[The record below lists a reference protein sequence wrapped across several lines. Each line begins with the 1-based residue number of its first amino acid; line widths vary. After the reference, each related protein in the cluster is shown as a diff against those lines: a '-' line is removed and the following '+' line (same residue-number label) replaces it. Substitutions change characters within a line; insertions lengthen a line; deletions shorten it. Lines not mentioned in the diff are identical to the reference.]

1 MVCHSLYDRRMRVGL
16 SLLTLVPG
24 LSGGSET
31 YARELC
37 RALARVGG
45 HRYEVLVPT
54 LAPEAGGGLETV
66 VATGYPASTTIPG
79 RLRAMAGASMRPG
92 ALADRLTGADVVH
105 YPLTVPVP
113 PVDRPTILTLLDVQH
128 LDLPALFPRGERLF
142 RKLAYDRAAAKV
154 NQVIVI
160 SEWTRGRVVERLG
173 LDPERVH
180 AIHLAVDHERFSP
193 DPAIAREPFLL
204 YPARPWPHK
213 NHERL
218 FEAFARLRAE
228 RPGLRL
234 VLTGVGHD
242 AGGLPPGVES
252 LGGVPTDELVSL
264 YRRAAAL
271 VFPSLYEGFGLPP
284 LEALACGCPVA
295 SSDAGSLPEVLSD
308 AAVLFDPESPAAIA
322 AGVAEALDRAAELS
336 ELGPARAAA
345 FTWEA
350 TARAHDEVY
359 ALAGSASSR

>member
-1 MVCHSLYDRRMRVGL
+1 MRVGL

-24 LSGGSET
+24 ISGGSET

-37 RALARVGG
+37 RALARVGS

-142 RKLAYDRAAAKV
+142 RRLAYDRAAAKAD
-154 NQVIVI
+154 QVIVI

-173 LDPERVH
+173 LDPGRVH

-193 DPAIAREPFLL
+193 DPTVERERFLL

-213 NHERL
+213 NHELL
-218 FEAFARLRAE
+218 FDAFARLRDA
-228 RPGLRL
+228 RPELRL
-234 VLTGVGHD
+234 VLTGVGTPPS
-242 AGGLPPGVES
+242 ASTPGG
-252 LGGVPTDELVSL
+252 
-264 YRRAAAL
+264 RRAAAV

-295 SSDAGSLPEVLSD
+295 SSDAGSLPEVLGD
-308 AAVLFDPESPAAIA
+308 AAVLFDPEDPSAIA

-336 ELGPARAAA
+336 ALGPPRAAA

-359 ALAGSASSR
+359 ALAGSVSSR

>member
-1 MVCHSLYDRRMRVGL
+1 MRVGL

-24 LSGGSET
+24 ISGGSET
-31 YARELC
+31 YARDLC

-66 VATGYPASTTIPG
+66 VATGYPASTTVPG
-79 RLRAMAGASMRPG
+79 RLRAMTGVSMRPG

-142 RKLAYDRAAAKV
+142 RRLAYDRAAARAD
-154 NQVIVI
+154 QVIVI

-173 LDPERVH
+173 LDPGRVH

-193 DPAIAREPFLL
+193 DPTVEREPFLL
-204 YPARPWPHK
+204 YPARPWAHK
-213 NHERL
+213 NHARL
-218 FEAFARLRAE
+218 FEAFAGLRHE
-228 RPGLRL
+228 RPELRL
-234 VLTGVGHD
+234 VLTGVGHV
-242 AGGLPPGVES
+242 AARLPAGVES
-252 LGGVPTDELVSL
+252 LGGVPTSELVSL

-295 SSDAGSLPEVLSD
+295 SSDAGSLPEVLDD
-308 AAVLFDPESPAAIA
+308 AAVLFDPEDPSAIA
-322 AGVAEALDRAAELS
+322 AGGAEALDRAGELS
-336 ELGPARAAA
+336 ALGPPRAAA

>member
-1 MVCHSLYDRRMRVGL
+1 
-16 SLLTLVPG
+16 
-24 LSGGSET
+24 
-31 YARELC
+31 
-37 RALARVGG
+37 
-45 HRYEVLVPT
+45 
-54 LAPEAGGGLETV
+54 
-66 VATGYPASTTIPG
+66 
-79 RLRAMAGASMRPG
+79 
-92 ALADRLTGADVVH
+92 
-105 YPLTVPVP
+105 
-113 PVDRPTILTLLDVQH
+113 
-128 LDLPALFPRGERLF
+128 
-142 RKLAYDRAAAKV
+142 
-154 NQVIVI
+154 VIVI

-173 LDPERVH
+173 LDPGRVH

-193 DPAIAREPFLL
+193 DPVVGREPFLL

-218 FEAFARLRAE
+218 FEAFACLRDE
-228 RPGLRL
+228 RPELRL

-242 AGGLPPGVES
+242 AASLPPGVET
-252 LGGVPTDELVSL
+252 LGGVPTSELVSL

-295 SSDAGSLPEVLSD
+295 SSDAGSLPEVLGD
-308 AAVLFDPESPAAIA
+308 AAVLFDPGDASAIS
-322 AGVAEALDRAAELS
+322 AGVAEALERADELS
-336 ELGPARAAA
+336 ALGPPRAAA

>member
-1 MVCHSLYDRRMRVGL
+1 VRVGV

-24 LSGGSET
+24 ISGGSET

-37 RALARVGG
+37 RALARVGS
-45 HRYEVLVPT
+45 HQYEVLVPT

-92 ALADRLTGADVVH
+92 RLASRLRGVDVVH

-142 RKLAYDRAAAKV
+142 RRIAYDRAARDAGRV
-154 NQVIVI
+154 VVI
-160 SEWTRGRVVERLG
+160 SEWTRGRAIDLLALE
-173 LDPERVH
+173 PERVH
-180 AIHLAVDHERFSP
+180 AIHLGVDHERFSP
-193 DPAIAREPFLL
+193 NADVEREPFLL

-213 NHERL
+213 NHARL
-218 FEAFARLRAE
+218 FDAFRLLRAE
-228 RPGLRL
+228 RPELRL

-242 AGGLPPGVES
+242 PRRLPAGVETR
-252 LGGVPTDELVSL
+252 GGVTPNELVSL
-264 YRRAAAL
+264 YRRAAAV

-284 LEALACGCPVA
+284 LEAMACGCPVA
-295 SSDAGSLPEVLSD
+295 SSNAGSLPEVLGD
-308 AAVLFDPESPAAIA
+308 AAVLFDPQDTGAIA
-322 AGVAEALDRAAELS
+322 AGVAEALDRS
-336 ELGPARAAA
+336 TELGERGVSRAAG

-350 TARAHDEVY
+350 TARGHDDVY
-359 ALAGSASSR
+359 RLALAS

>member
-1 MVCHSLYDRRMRVGL
+1 MRVGL

-24 LSGGSET
+24 ISGGSET

-37 RALARVGG
+37 RALARVGSE
-45 HRYEVLVPT
+45 RYEVLVPT
-54 LAPEAGGGLETV
+54 LAPEAGGGLESV

-92 ALADRLTGADVVH
+92 ALGERLTGADVVH

-113 PVDRPTILTLLDVQH
+113 PVERPTIVTLLDVQH
-128 LDLPALFPRGERLF
+128 LDLPDLFPRGERFF
-142 RKLAYDRAAAKV
+142 RRVAYDRGSRRAAR
-154 NQVIVI
+154 VIVI
-160 SEWTRGRVVERLG
+160 SDWTRGRTIERLG
-173 LDPERVH
+173 LEPDRVH
-180 AIHLAVDHERFSP
+180 AIHLGVDHERFSP
-193 DPAIAREPFLL
+193 DPAVEREPFLL

-218 FEAFARLRAE
+218 FEALALLRGE
-228 RPGLRL
+228 RPELRL

-242 AGGLPPGVES
+242 VARLPAGVEARGS
-252 LGGVPTDELVSL
+252 VAPDELVSL

-295 SSDAGSLPEVLSD
+295 SSNAGSLPEVLGD
-308 AAVLFDPESPAAIA
+308 AAVLFEPTDVTAIA
-322 AGVAEALDRAAELS
+322 AGVSEALDRADELARR
-336 ELGPARAAA
+336 GPERAAR
-345 FTWEA
+345 FTWDA
-350 TARAHDEVY
+350 TARAHDDVY
-359 ALAGSASSR
+359 RLALSS

>member
-1 MVCHSLYDRRMRVGL
+1 MRVGV

-24 LSGGSET
+24 ISGGSET

-37 RALARVGG
+37 RALARVGS

-142 RKLAYDRAAAKV
+142 RRLAYDRAAAKAD
-154 NQVIVI
+154 QVIVI

-173 LDPERVH
+173 LDPGRVH

-193 DPAIAREPFLL
+193 DPTVERERFLL

-213 NHERL
+213 NHELL
-218 FEAFARLRAE
+218 FDAFARLRDA
-228 RPGLRL
+228 RPELRL
-234 VLTGVGHD
+234 VLTGVGTPPS
-242 AGGLPPGVES
+242 ASTPGG
-252 LGGVPTDELVSL
+252 
-264 YRRAAAL
+264 RRAAAV

-295 SSDAGSLPEVLSD
+295 SSDAGSLPEVLGD
-308 AAVLFDPESPAAIA
+308 AAVLFDPEDPSAIA

-336 ELGPARAAA
+336 ALGPPRTAA

-359 ALAGSASSR
+359 ALAGSVSSR

>member
-1 MVCHSLYDRRMRVGL
+1 MRVGL

-24 LSGGSET
+24 ISGGSET

-37 RALARVGG
+37 RALGRVGA
-45 HRYEVLVPT
+45 HQYEVLAPT

-92 ALADRLTGADVVH
+92 ALAGRLAGADVVH

-128 LDLPALFPRGERLF
+128 LDLPELFPRGERLF
-142 RKLAYDRAAAKV
+142 RRLAYDRAAHDADRV
-154 NQVIVI
+154 VVI

-173 LDPERVH
+173 LEPERVH

-193 DPAIAREPFLL
+193 DPGVEREQFLL

-213 NHERL
+213 NHARL
-218 FEAFARLRAE
+218 FEAFAMLRGS
-228 RPGLRL
+228 RPELRL

-242 AGGLPPGVES
+242 AARLPPRVET
-252 LGGVPTDELVSL
+252 LGGVPTEELVSL
-264 YRRAAAL
+264 YRRAAAV

-295 SSDAGSLPEVLSD
+295 SSDAGSLPEVLGD
-308 AAVLFDPESPAAIA
+308 AAVLFDPDDPAAIA
-322 AGVAEALDRAAELS
+322 AAMAEALDRAS
-336 ELGPARAAA
+336 ELGARGPERAAA

-359 ALAGSASSR
+359 ALARSA